1 MVGLLA
7 VAKQLIKDKDFRNI
21 SIFVVLLVVIGA
33 AFYHE
38 FEGWGWID
46 SMYFCITTLTTVG
59 YGDLYPH
66 TDIGKIF
73 TSIYLLMGIGILL
86 GYIKVIADIVFKD
99 KAGILDI
106 ITEKTRNNR

>member
-1 MVGLLA
+1 M
-7 VAKQLIKDKDFRNI
+7 
-21 SIFVVLLVVIGA
+21 VIGA

-106 ITEKTRNNR
+106 ITEKTRNIMIQKV